1 MAPMDAGGLFA
12 DIPGGEPT
20 GANLEFDAD
29 FGALERAAQ
38 GKPEQQYGGTIIPA
52 EPPDWKA
59 VEELGVGLTERTRDL
74 RVLVLLALARLHLG
88 GLPAFAEVVGGIRT
102 LLEARWEQI
111 HPQLDP
117 EDDND
122 PTLRANALL
131 RLADPAMVLRPL
143 RDLPL
148 ANGARVGRVAW
159 RDIAIAAGALE
170 PDDGRERLSEAQLRG
185 AFAETDQAALDS
197 VRAAVRT
204 LAEDLTA
211 IPAAFD
217 AHAGFGTGPDFN
229 DVVKLLRD
237 MGRDLDRYSPAPGD
251 RPEAALESSS
261 APEAAAPEGAA
272 PAATSSAGAHGSPA
286 AGPVRAL
293 SLSAISSRE
302 EALHL
307 LGLVQTY
314 YERYE
319 PASPL
324 ALLMDRARRLADMS
338 FLDIL
343 RDIAPDALGQAQM
356 VTGTRE

>member
-1 MAPMDAGGLFA
+1 MAPMDAGDFLV
-12 DIPGGEPT
+12 DIPGDEPT

-74 RVLVLLALARLHLG
+74 RVLVLLALARLHLN
-88 GLPAFAEVVGGIRT
+88 GLPAFAEVVGGIRA
-102 LLEARWEQI
+102 LLETRWEQV

-131 RLADPAMVLRPL
+131 RLADPAMVLRPV

-159 RDIAIAAGALE
+159 RDIAIANGALE

-185 AFAETDQAALDS
+185 AFAETNQAVLDS

-204 LAEDLTA
+204 LADDLTA

-217 AHAGFGTGPDFN
+217 AHAGFGTGPDFE
-229 DVVKLLRD
+229 DVVKLLREI
-237 MGRDLDRYSPAPGD
+237 GRDLDRYSPAAGAD
-251 RPEAALESSS
+251 AAAESSIGPEAS
-261 APEAAAPEGAA
+261 APESAA
-272 PAATSSAGAHGSPA
+272 PAANASAAAHMPGT

-293 SLSAISSRE
+293 SLASITSRE

-307 LGLVQTY
+307 LGLVQAY
-314 YERYE
+314 YEQYE

-324 ALLMDRARRLADMS
+324 ALLMDRARRLAEMS

-356 VTGTRE
+356 VTGARE

>member
-1 MAPMDAGGLFA
+1 MDAGVLVA

-52 EPPDWKA
+52 EPPDWKT
-59 VEELGVGLTERTRDL
+59 VEELGVALTERTRDL

-88 GLPAFAEVVGGIRT
+88 GLPAFAEVVSGIRA
-102 LLEARWEQI
+102 LLETRWEQL

-131 RLADPAMVLRPL
+131 RLADPAMVLRPV

-159 RDIAIAAGALE
+159 RDIAIATGALE
-170 PDDGRERLSEAQLRG
+170 PDEGRERLSEAQLRG
-185 AFAETDQAALDS
+185 AFAETDQTALDS

-204 LAEDLTA
+204 LAEDMTA

-217 AHAGFGTGPDFN
+217 AQAGFGTGPDFN
-229 DVVKLLRD
+229 DAVKLLREI
-237 MGRDLDRYSPAPGD
+237 GRDLERYSPAPGAA
-251 RPEAALESSS
+251 PEAELEWSVE
-261 APEAAAPEGAA
+261 PEAAASEGAA
-272 PAATSSAGAHGSPA
+272 PATSASAASRAPA
-286 AGPVRAL
+286 STGPVRAL

-314 YERYE
+314 YEHYE

-324 ALLMDRARRLADMS
+324 ALLMDRARRLAEMN

-356 VTGTRE
+356 VTGARE